1 MNQPLFCYNV
11 VEKKI
16 HSHRYIRPVRLQV
29 LISQRVQPGH
39 VDAEIGGLE
48 QILDL
53 LGVRVEPGRV
63 DVDVGRED
71 AVNHR
76 AKGRRGNTGVSGNGI
91 VTKTVDH
98 LKLKALNDVYILVF
112 CISLD

>member
-1 MNQPLFCYNV
+1 M
-11 VEKKI
+11 
-16 HSHRYIRPVRLQV
+16 
-29 LISQRVQPGH
+29 QPGH

-76 AKGRRGNTGVSGNGI
+76 AKGRRGNTGVPANGI

-98 LKLKALNDVYILVF
+98 LKIKALNVVYILAFRLIDRILSCKEITHPIYLVAMLSLGVNSPNF
-112 CISLD
+112 C